1 MLMLFHHLTPDLLPS
16 RGSSLFSTYSILY
29 IPHSFILSCRIFSL
43 SFRKFL
49 LYQDFH
55 LKTENFFCSPTI
67 GSLCGW
73 LFHRVLADS
82 SPNAKSIIFFPS
94 GWKLERLGGLLY
106 DVDSAKNYCS
116 VANTTR
122 IQKYVFGLL
131 YSVKVLFAA
140 LLHCIVY

>member
-16 RGSSLFSTYSILY
+16 RGSLLY
-29 IPHSFILSCRIFSL
+29 ILNFIHTTFILSCRIFSL
-43 SFRKFL
+43 SFQKKFL

-131 YSVKVLFAA
+131 YSPKVLFAA